1 MATLISIRSIP
12 ADEALCGSGD
22 VDAYHRQIHERRR
35 AWLGIDRD
43 RTQPARSGR
52 DGMAQRRA
60 E

>member
-12 ADEALCGSGD
+12 ADDALPGSGD
-22 VDAYHRQIHERRR
+22 MDAYHRQIDERRR

-43 RTQPARSGR
+43 WTQPARSGR
-52 DGMAQRRA
+52 NGMVQRRA